1 VNETLHPTELAK
13 LSGVSPDTVR
23 YYERNGLLP
32 LAPRTA
38 AGYRLFPPNALR
50 RVKIIQHSLSL
61 GFTVKELSA
70 IFRERERGGR
80 PCERVRQLGD
90 EKLAA
95 VEKAIRDLKA
105 KRVELKRTLLS
116 WDKLLR
122 TKGKNVQAHLLET
135 FSGE

>member
-1 VNETLHPTELAK
+1 VSETLYPTQLAK
-13 LSGVSPDTVR
+13 LAGVSPDTVR

-32 LAPRTA
+32 VAPRTA
-38 AGYRLFPPNALR
+38 SGYRVFPPHALR
-50 RVKIIQHSLSL
+50 RVKIIRHSLSL

-80 PCERVRQLGD
+80 PCERVRHLGD

-95 VEKAIRDLKA
+95 VEKAIQELKA
-105 KRVELKRTLLS
+105 KRTELKRTLVS

-122 TKGKNVQAHLLET
+122 TTGKKQQARLLET